1 MNLLKIKQEIR
12 NGGFDHGELA
22 ELIAYTRAVMTDQA
36 KDSIQVGSNVWVIQK
51 TKRTA
56 GVVIKVNIKKCLVD
70 MKGSRYNVPLSIL
83 EVQ

>member
-70 MKGSRYNVPLSIL
+70 MKGSRYNVPLSML

>member
-1 MNLLKIKQEIR
+1 MNLLKIKAEIR

-36 KDSIQVGSNVWVIQK
+36 KDSIRVGSSVWVIQK

-56 GVVIKVNIKKCLVD
+56 GVVTKVNIKRCLVD
-70 MKGSRYNVPLSIL
+70 MKGRSFSVPLSML
-83 EVQ
+83 EVA

>member
-12 NGGFDHGELA
+12 NGGFDHAELA

-36 KDSIQVGSNVWVIQK
+36 KDSIKVGSSVWVIQK

-56 GVVIKVNIKKCLVD
+56 GTVTKVNIKKCLVN
-70 MKGSRYNVPLSIL
+70 MKGRSYSVPLSML

>member
-1 MNLLKIKQEIR
+1 MNLREIKQEVNR
-12 NGGFDHGELA
+12 GDFNHAELA

-36 KDSIQVGSNVWVIQK
+36 KDSIEVGSNVWVIQK

-56 GVVIKVNIKKCLVD
+56 GVVTKVNIKKCLVD
-70 MKGSRYNVPLSIL
+70 MKGRSYSVPLSML

>member
-22 ELIAYTRAVMTDQA
+22 ELIAYTRSVMTDQA

-51 TKRTA
+51 TKRTP
-56 GVVIKVNIKKCLVD
+56 GVVTKVNIKKCLVD
-70 MKGSRYNVPLSIL
+70 MKGRSYSVPLSML

>member
-56 GVVIKVNIKKCLVD
+56 GVVTKVNIKKCLVD
-70 MKGSRYNVPLSIL
+70 MKGSRYNVPLSML

>member
-12 NGGFDHGELA
+12 NGGFDHGELG

-36 KDSIQVGSNVWVIQK
+36 KDSIAVGSAVWVIQK

-56 GVVIKVNIKKCLVD
+56 GTVTKVNIKKAIVD
-70 MKGSRYNVPLSIL
+70 MNGSSYSVPLSML

>member
-12 NGGFDHGELA
+12 NGGFDHGELG

-51 TKRTA
+51 TKRTP
-56 GVVIKVNIKKCLVD
+56 GVVTKGNIKKAVVE
-70 MKGSRYNVPLSIL
+70 MRGGRYNVPLSML
-83 EVQ
+83 EAQ

>member
-36 KDSIQVGSNVWVIQK
+36 KDSIAVGSAVWVIQK

-70 MKGSRYNVPLSIL
+70 MKGRSYSVPLSML

>member
-1 MNLLKIKQEIR
+1 MDLLKIKQEIR

-70 MKGSRYNVPLSIL
+70 MKGSRYNVPLSML

>member
-12 NGGFDHGELA
+12 NGGFDHGELG

-56 GVVIKVNIKKCLVD
+56 GVVTKVNIKKCLVD
-70 MKGSRYNVPLSIL
+70 MKGRSYSVPLSML

>member
-1 MNLLKIKQEIR
+1 MNLLKIKQETR

-70 MKGSRYNVPLSIL
+70 MKGSRYNVPLSML

>member
-1 MNLLKIKQEIR
+1 MNLREIKQEVNR
-12 NGGFDHGELA
+12 GNFNHSELA

-36 KDSIQVGSNVWVIQK
+36 KDSIEVGSNVWVIQK

-56 GVVIKVNIKKCLVD
+56 GVVTKVNIKKCLVD
-70 MKGSRYNVPLSIL
+70 MKGRSYSVPLSML

>member
-51 TKRTA
+51 TKRTP
-56 GVVIKVNIKKCLVD
+56 GVVTKVNIKKCLVD
-70 MKGSRYNVPLSIL
+70 MKGSRYNVPLSML

>member
-1 MNLLKIKQEIR
+1 MNLREIKQEVNR
-12 NGGFDHGELA
+12 GGFNHAELA

-36 KDSIQVGSNVWVIQK
+36 KDSIEVGSNVWVIQK

-56 GVVIKVNIKKCLVD
+56 GVVTKVNIKKCLVD
-70 MKGSRYNVPLSIL
+70 MKGGSYSVPLSML

>member
-1 MNLLKIKQEIR
+1 MNLREIKQEVNR
-12 NGGFDHGELA
+12 GNFNHAELA

-36 KDSIQVGSNVWVIQK
+36 KDSIEVGSNVWVIQK

-56 GVVIKVNIKKCLVD
+56 GVVTKVNIKKCLVD
-70 MKGSRYNVPLSIL
+70 MKGRSYSVPLSML

>member
-1 MNLLKIKQEIR
+1 MNLREIKQEVNR
-12 NGGFDHGELA
+12 GNFNHSELA

-36 KDSIQVGSNVWVIQK
+36 KDSIEVGSAVWVIQK

-56 GVVIKVNIKKCLVD
+56 GVVTKVNIKKCLVD
-70 MKGSRYNVPLSIL
+70 MKGRSYSVPLSML